1 MKRTRADRFF
11 HRLWPSCILVFM
23 IMMMIG
29 CLELNPY
36 LKQYFGKPTTGT
48 YLKLIVR
55 DARSN
60 RLVSGVLVQ
69 VVGKSND
76 IFRQGKTGSNG
87 TVTLTNLEP
96 GTYVVR
102 AWKGTRVVKDTIY
115 IKGPVSA
122 LMRI

>member
-1 MKRTRADRFF
+1 MKRTCASQFF

-23 IMMMIG
+23 IMMLIG
-29 CLELNPY
+29 CSTLNPF
-36 LKQYFGKPTTGT
+36 LEQYFGKPTTGT

-55 DARSN
+55 EAGSN
-60 RLVSGVLVQ
+60 RLVSGALVQ

-76 IFRQGKTGSNG
+76 IFRQGKTGSDG

-96 GTYVVR
+96 GTYVIR
-102 AWKGTRVVKDTIY
+102 AWKGRRASEDTIY
-115 IKGPVSA
+115 IKGPVTA